1 MTISASPPAAL
12 EPAGT
17 DTGAIALAEL
27 IRDAR
32 AVGPRLSRRNGED
45 AISVAGLCKKYPD
58 GTQAVQGMSFRVA
71 AGESFGILGPNGAG
85 KSTTIGMLGTL
96 VRPTSGDLEVA
107 GFDVV
112 EDAKE
117 VRRRIGFATQQAG
130 TDDFATATESLILQG
145 RLQGMAKRE
154 AAARARLLL
163 RIMDLE
169 DVAERRLGA
178 LSGGIKRRVDLAAS
192 LVHLPP
198 ILFLDE
204 PTEGLDPRV
213 RASVWGTLTELR
225 RELGITIVLTT
236 HFMEEADRLCE
247 RIGLINRGS
256 LVAEG
261 TPEALKTT
269 VGDQALVIDLG
280 TESSPEDVARA
291 RQAVS
296 AHESARR
303 TLVTDRQIS
312 IFTDDSAALAPQ
324 ALRLLEL
331 AGLTTRSVSITK
343 PTLEDVYLHY
353 TGRAF
358 DDERAMDLKLAGDEL
373 ERAA

>member
-1 MTISASPPAAL
+1 MTISASPAELPSV
-12 EPAGT
+12 GT
-17 DTGAIALAEL
+17 DIRAMALVDL
-27 IRDAR
+27 IRDGR
-32 AVGPRLSRRNGED
+32 AVDPGVSRGSGQE

-58 GTQAVQGMSFRVA
+58 GTQAVDGMSFRVA

-85 KSTTIGMLGTL
+85 KSTTIGVVGTL
-96 VRPTSGDLEVA
+96 VRPTSGDVEVA

-112 EDAKE
+112 KEAKE
-117 VRRRIGFATQQAG
+117 VRRRIGFATQQTG

-145 RLQGMAKRE
+145 RLHGMSKRE

-169 DVAERRLGA
+169 DVADRRLGA
-178 LSGGIKRRVDLAAS
+178 LSGGMKRRVDLAAS

-204 PTEGLDPRV
+204 PTEGLDPRSG
-213 RASVWGTLTELR
+213 AAVWGTLSELR

-261 TPEALKTT
+261 TPEALKRT

-280 TESSPEDVARA
+280 AESSPQDVARA
-291 RQAVS
+291 SQAVS
-296 AHESARR
+296 GHEGARR
-303 TLVTDRQIS
+303 ILATDRQIS

-324 ALRLLEL
+324 VLRLLEL
-331 AGLTTRSVSITK
+331 AGLKARSVSITK

-358 DDERAMDLKLAGDEL
+358 EDERAMGLKRSTDDL